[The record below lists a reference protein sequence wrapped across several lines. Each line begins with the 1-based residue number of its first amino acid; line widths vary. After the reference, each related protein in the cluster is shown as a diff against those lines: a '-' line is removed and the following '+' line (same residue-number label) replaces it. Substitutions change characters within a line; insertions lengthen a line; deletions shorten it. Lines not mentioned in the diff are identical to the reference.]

1 MNSQPTSIDADKIFL
16 LNRDHIISVAT
27 TTDRELI
34 ISTTFGK
41 LVVAGQAQ
49 TLTEFRDE
57 LANGIG
63 SNFVTVPLSLSA
75 AHVP

>member
-1 MNSQPTSIDADKIFL
+1 MNSPPISTDADKIFL
-16 LNRDHIISVAT
+16 LNRDHIISLAT
-27 TTDRELI
+27 RTDRELI
-34 ISTTFGK
+34 ISTTFGNF
-41 LVVAGQAQ
+41 VVTGQAE

-75 AHVP
+75 AHVQ